1 MGYVKAADLDELNPG
16 QMKMVSIDGK
26 EIVLCNVDGKYYAAD
41 NFCPHMGAP
50 LSEGELDGT
59 DLWCPFHGASF
70 DITTGDVLSPPAY
83 ENLSCF
89 PTRVTEDAVEI
100 EI

>member
-1 MGYVKAADLDELNPG
+1 MGFVKAAGLEELKPG
-16 QMKMVSIDGK
+16 QMKMVSIEGK
-26 EIVLCNVDGKYYAAD
+26 EIVLCNVDGSYYAAD

-83 ENLSCF
+83 ENLKCF
-89 PTRVTEDAVEI
+89 PVRVTGEAVEI
-100 EI
+100 EV